1 MVRRLVELSLR
12 FEVVVILAAVVLVGV
27 GLWAYSNLDIEAYPD
42 PVPPRVETIVQPP
55 GWAAEEVE
63 RYVTIPL
70 EVALNGM
77 PDLDHIRSIS
87 VFGLSD
93 IKCYFKWSSSYRD
106 DRQEV
111 LNRLV
116 TIVLPNNLQP
126 TLSPEN
132 AIGEIYRYTI
142 TGVPY
147 SLADKKTA
155 QDWVLERQFKQV
167 DGVLDVVGF
176 GGVIKQFQVDVD
188 PYRLRGHGLN
198 LPPLLSA
205 LQAANQNVG
214 ANVLN
219 LGEQSFN
226 VRGIGLLRGVDDIR
240 NVVVSSKN
248 GTPVRVADVGE
259 VATGHAPRL
268 GIVGQDANDD
278 VVQGIVI
285 MRLKGNTKQTLDN
298 VKEKIRQ
305 IRRDH
310 LLPPGMDLQPYYDR
324 TQLIHTTTR
333 TVLHNLL
340 LGMILVS
347 AILLLF
353 LGNWRAA
360 AIAALN
366 IPLALFVALTGMA
379 VGGTPANLISLGA
392 VDFGIIIESTV
403 IMIESCFRH
412 MGRDVAGNRRERIA
426 SAAAE
431 VGRPVVFSTLI
442 LGVAFLPLFTLTG
455 VTGVIFSPMAH
466 TYAYAIAGAFVLALT
481 LTPVLARHLPMGLE
495 ERDNAI
501 LRFLHRIYAPATEWT
516 LRRPGLAAVLGLI
529 PVLLIFLLFPFVGR
543 EFMPKLE
550 EGNFWIRATLPL
562 SISLPQSSRYVRRM
576 REILRKK
583 PEVVTVVSQ
592 LGRPDDGTDVSGPYN
607 IELFAPLKPFDE
619 WPRGMDKEKLTRV
632 LSEEFAREFPGIVF
646 NFSQNI
652 QDNVEEALSG
662 VKGENTIKVVGPS
675 LTIDERKASEI
686 VAVLKAVHG
695 IEDLGLVQTLGQPNL
710 TISPDRALCARYGLN
725 VGDVESVIQA
735 TIGGQS
741 VTQVFEGEKRF
752 DLVVRWQEPYRNS
765 VSRIQEILVGT
776 PAGGAVPLGQ
786 IAAVREEEGPAMV
799 FREDN
804 HRYVPVKFS
813 VRGRDLKSTLDE
825 AREKIARAVTLP
837 YDTHLEWA
845 GEINEL
851 KDAERR
857 LKVIVPLTLLL
868 IGLLAYGSVRQVP
881 ETLIVLLTIP
891 LACSGGLLALIATGI
906 SFSVSAAMGFISIFG
921 IAIQDGILV
930 TSYTQGFWREGLPI
944 EEGIRRGVERG
955 FRPVLMTSLVAMLG
969 LLPAALSN
977 AIGAQTQKPLA
988 VVVIG
993 GALFIAFLT
1002 RIMRPPMLLLARR
1015 WFPTRLPERVQ
1026 AESPMTSATP

>member
-1 MVRRLVELSLR
+1 MIRRLVEASLR
-12 FEVVVILAAVVLVGV
+12 WPLLVIAGATGLVGL
-27 GLWAYSNLDIEAYPD
+27 GLWSYANLDIEAYPD
-42 PVPPRVETIVQPP
+42 PVPPRVETIVQPS

-63 RYVTIPL
+63 RYATIPL

-77 PDLDHIRSIS
+77 PGLDHIRSIS

-93 IKCYFKWSSSYRD
+93 IKCYFKWGTSYRD

-116 TIVLPNNLQP
+116 TVVLPNSLQP

-132 AIGEIYRYTI
+132 AIGEIFRYTVA
-142 TGVPY
+142 GPGY
-147 SLADKKTA
+147 SLLEKKTV

-167 DGVLDVVGF
+167 DGVIDVAGF
-176 GGVIKQFQVDVD
+176 GGLVKRYQVDVD
-188 PYRLRGHGLN
+188 PYRLRGHGLS
-198 LPPLLSA
+198 LSPLLTV

-219 LGEQSFN
+219 VGEQSFN
-226 VRGIGLLRGVDDIR
+226 VRGIGLIRGLDDIR
-240 NVVVSSKN
+240 NVVVSAKS
-248 GTPVRVADVGE
+248 GTPVRVGDVADVVVGN
-259 VATGHAPRL
+259 APRL
-268 GIVGQDANDD
+268 GVVGQDSDDD
-278 VVQGIVI
+278 VVEGIVL
-285 MRLKGNTKQTLDN
+285 MKVGGNTLTTLDG
-298 VKEKIRQ
+298 VRRKVEE
-305 IRRDH
+305 IRRNH
-310 LLPPGMDLQPYYDR
+310 LLPAGMDLHPYYDR
-324 TQLIHTTTR
+324 TELIHTTTH
-333 TVLHNLL
+333 TVLHNLV
-340 LGMILVS
+340 LGMLLVS
-347 AILLLF
+347 AVLLLF

-366 IPLALFVALTGMA
+366 IPLALFAALTGMA
-379 VGGTPANLISLGA
+379 LGDTPANLISLGA

-403 IMIESCFRH
+403 IVIESCFRH
-412 MGRDVAGNRRERIA
+412 LGRDAAGTGNERVL
-426 SAAAE
+426 AAVSE
-431 VGRPVVFSTLI
+431 VGRPVVFSSII

-466 TYAYAIAGAFVLALT
+466 TYAYAIAGAFILSLT
-481 LTPVLARHLPMGLE
+481 LTPALASKLPIGLE
-495 ERDNAI
+495 ERDNAL
-501 LRFLHRIYAPATEWT
+501 LRSLHRIYAPATEWM
-516 LRRPGLAAVLGLI
+516 LARPRRAAALGLV
-529 PVLLIFLLFPFVGR
+529 PVLLFFALFPFVGR

-562 SISLPQSSRYVRRM
+562 SVSLPQSSRYVHRM
-576 REILRKK
+576 REILRAK

-592 LGRPDDGTDVSGPYN
+592 LGRPDDGTDVGGPYN
-607 IELFAPLKPFDE
+607 IELFVPLKPFE
-619 WPRGMDKEKLTRV
+619 KWPRGMDKEKLTKV
-632 LSEEFAREFPGIVF
+632 LSDQFAREFPGIVF

-675 LTIDERKASEI
+675 LTVDEQKAREI
-686 VAVLKAVHG
+686 VGALKTVRG

-710 TISPDRALCARYGLN
+710 TITPDRAVCARYGLN
-725 VGDVESVIQA
+725 VGDVESVVQA
-735 TIGGQS
+735 AIGGQA

-752 DLVVRWQEPYRNS
+752 DLVVRWQEPYRDS
-765 VSRIQEILVGT
+765 VQRIQEILVGT
-776 PAGGAVPLGQ
+776 PDGGQVPLGQ
-786 IAAVREEEGPAMV
+786 IASVREEQGPATV

-813 VRGRDLKSTLDE
+813 VRGRDLKSTLE
-825 AREKIARAVTLP
+825 EGREKIERSVTLP

-857 LKVIVPLTLLL
+857 LAVIMPLTILL
-868 IGLLAYGSVRQVP
+868 IGLLAYGSVRRLP
-881 ETLIVLLTIP
+881 ETVIVLLTIP
-891 LACSGGLLALIATGI
+891 LACSGGLLALILTGI
-906 SFSVSAAMGFISIFG
+906 NFSVSAAMGFISIFG

-930 TSYTQGFWREGLPI
+930 TSYTQKFWREGKST
-944 EEGIRRGVERG
+944 EEGIRLGADRG

-993 GALFIAFLT
+993 GALFVAFLT
-1002 RIMRPPMLLLARR
+1002 RLVRPPMLLLARR
-1015 WFPTRLPERVQ
+1015 WFPGPEPPDPDEVT
-1026 AESPMTSATP
+1026 A

>member
-1 MVRRLVELSLR
+1 MVRRLVALSLR
-12 FEVVVILAAVVLVGV
+12 YEFVVVLAALVLAGV
-27 GLWAYSNLDIEAYPD
+27 GLWAYSILDIEAYPD
-42 PVPPRVETIVQPP
+42 PVQPRVETIVQPP

-63 RYVTIPL
+63 RYVTVPL

-77 PDLDHIRSIS
+77 PGLDHIRSIS

-93 IKCYFKWSSSYRD
+93 IKCYFKWGTGYND

-116 TIVLPNNLQP
+116 TVVLPNSLQP

-142 TGVPY
+142 GGSGYT
-147 SLADKKTA
+147 LADKKTA
-155 QDWVLERQFKQV
+155 QDWILERQFKQV

-176 GGVIKQFQVDVD
+176 GGVVKQYQVDVD
-188 PYRLRGHGLN
+188 PYRLRGHGLT
-198 LPPLLSA
+198 LAPAIAA

-226 VRGIGLLRGVDDIR
+226 VRGIGLIHGLEDIG
-240 NVVVSSKN
+240 NVVVSAKG
-248 GTPVRVADVGE
+248 GTPVRISDIADVR
-259 VATGHAPRL
+259 VGHAPRL
-268 GIVGQDANDD
+268 GIVGQDGTDD
-278 VVQGIVI
+278 VVQGIVV
-285 MRLKGNTKQTLDN
+285 MRLKGNTLETLEN
-298 VKEKIRQ
+298 IKKKIAE
-305 IRRDH
+305 IRKDH
-310 LLPPGMDLQPYYDR
+310 LLPAGMEIRPYYDR
-324 TQLIHTTTR
+324 TELIHTTTN
-333 TVLHNLL
+333 TVLHNLV
-340 LGMILVS
+340 LGMVLVG
-347 AILLLF
+347 AVLILF

-366 IPLALFVALTGMA
+366 IPLALLAALTGMA
-379 VGGTPANLISLGA
+379 VGATPANLISLGA
-392 VDFGIIIESTV
+392 VDFGIIVESTV
-403 IMIESCFRH
+403 IMIESCVRH
-412 MGRDVAGNRRERIA
+412 MGRDASGTRRERIL
-426 SAAAE
+426 SAAEE
-431 VGRPVVFSTLI
+431 VGRPVVFSTII

-466 TYAYAIAGAFVLALT
+466 TYAYAILGAFVLSLT
-481 LTPVLARHLPMGLE
+481 LTPTLARHLPVGLE
-495 ERDNAI
+495 ESDNAL
-501 LRFLHRIYAPATEWT
+501 LRFLQRIYTPATEWA
-516 LRRPGLAAVLGLI
+516 LRSPKAAAAVGLI
-529 PVLLIFLLFPFVGR
+529 PVLLFFLLFPFVGR

-562 SISLPQSSRYVRRM
+562 SVSLPQSAQYVRRM
-576 REILRKK
+576 RDILRAK
-583 PEVVTVVSQ
+583 PEVLTVVSQ

-607 IELFAPLKPFDE
+607 IELFAPLKSFE
-619 WPRGMDKEKLTRV
+619 KWPRGMDKDKLTRI
-632 LSEEFAREFPGIVF
+632 LSDEFAREFPGIVF

-675 LTIDERKASEI
+675 LTVDEGKAREI
-686 VAVLKAVHG
+686 VAVLKTVHG
-695 IEDLGLVQTLGQPNL
+695 IEDLGMVQTLGQPNL
-710 TISPDRALCARYGLN
+710 TITPDRVVCARYGLN
-725 VGDVESVIQA
+725 VGDVGAVIQA
-735 TIGGQS
+735 AIGGQA

-752 DLVVRWQEPYRNS
+752 DLVVRWQEPYRDS
-765 VSRIQEILVGT
+765 IRRIQEILVGT
-776 PAGGAVPLGQ
+776 PDGGTVPLGQ
-786 IAAVREEEGPAMV
+786 IASVSEEEGPASV
-799 FREDN
+799 YREDN

-813 VRGRDLKSTLDE
+813 VRGRDLKSALDE
-825 AREKIARAVTLP
+825 GRGKIERAVVLP

-857 LKVIVPLTLLL
+857 LSVIVPLTLFL
-868 IGLLAYGSVRQVP
+868 IALLAYGSVRRVP
-881 ETLIVLLTIP
+881 ETVIVLLTIP
-891 LACSGGLLALIATGI
+891 LACSGGLLALIVTGI
-906 SFSVSAAMGFISIFG
+906 NFSVSAAMGFISIFG

-930 TSYTQGFWREGLPI
+930 TSYTQRFWRAGASLED
-944 EEGIRRGVERG
+944 GIRSGVERG

-993 GALFIAFLT
+993 GALFVAFLT
-1002 RIMRPPMLLLARR
+1002 RLVRPPMLLLARR
-1015 WFPTRLPERVQ
+1015 WFPEQRPAPQ
-1026 AESPMTSATP
+1026 GGAS

>member
-1 MVRRLVELSLR
+1 VIRRIVGASLEYPLVVLG
-12 FEVVVILAAVVLVGV
+12 LAAGLVGL
-27 GLWAYSNLDIEAYPD
+27 GFWAYAHLDIEAYPD
-42 PVPPRVETIVQPP
+42 PVPPRVETIVQPS

-63 RYVTIPL
+63 RYSTVPL

-77 PDLDHIRSIS
+77 PGLDHIRSIS

-93 IKCYFKWSSSYRD
+93 IKCYFKWGTSYVE

-116 TIVLPNNLQP
+116 TVVLPNGLQP

-142 TGVPY
+142 TGGGY
-147 SLADKKTA
+147 SLLEKKTA
-155 QDWVLERQFKQV
+155 QDWILERQFKQV
-167 DGVLDVVGF
+167 DGVIDVAGF
-176 GGVIKQFQVDVD
+176 GGLVKQYQVDVD
-188 PYRLRGHGLN
+188 PYRLRGHGLS
-198 LPPLLSA
+198 LGPLLTA
-205 LQAANQNVG
+205 LAAANQNVG

-226 VRGIGLLRGVDDIR
+226 VRGIGLIRNLDDIR
-240 NVVVSSKN
+240 NVVISAKG
-248 GTPVRVADVGE
+248 GTPLRVQDVADVVVGN
-259 VATGHAPRL
+259 APRL
-268 GIVGQDANDD
+268 GIVGHDKEDD
-278 VVQGIVI
+278 VVQGIVL
-285 MRLKGNTKQTLDN
+285 MKVGGNTLATLKG
-298 VKEKIRQ
+298 VREKVEE
-305 IRRDH
+305 IRRHH

-324 TQLIHTTTR
+324 TELIHTTTR
-333 TVLHNLL
+333 TVLHNLFF
-340 LGMILVS
+340 GMILVS
-347 AILLLF
+347 AVLVLF

-366 IPLALFVALTGMA
+366 IPLALFAALTGMA
-379 VGGTPANLISLGA
+379 LGGTPANLISLGA

-403 IMIESCFRH
+403 IMIEACVRH
-412 MGRDVAGNRRERIA
+412 LGRDAAGTRSERVLA
-426 SAAAE
+426 AAAE
-431 VGRPVVFSTLI
+431 VGRPVVFSTII

-466 TYAYAIAGAFVLALT
+466 TYAYAIAGAFVLSLT
-481 LTPVLARHLPMGLE
+481 LTPTLASHLPAGLE
-495 ERDNAI
+495 ERDNAL
-501 LRFLHRIYAPATEWT
+501 LRLLHRIYVPATEWT
-516 LRRPGLAAVLGLI
+516 LREPKRAALLGLI
-529 PVLLIFLLFPFVGR
+529 PILFVFVLFPFVGR

-562 SISLPQSSRYVRRM
+562 SVSLPQSARYVRRM
-576 REILRKK
+576 REILSGK
-583 PEVVTVVSQ
+583 PEVETVISQ
-592 LGRPDDGTDVSGPYN
+592 LGRPDDGTDVGGPYN
-607 IELFAPLKPFDE
+607 IELFVPLKPFE
-619 WPRGMDKEKLTRV
+619 RWPRGVDKEKLTDE
-632 LSEEFAREFPGIVF
+632 LSAQFAREFPGIVF

-675 LTIDERKASEI
+675 LAVDEERAKEI
-686 VAVLKAVHG
+686 VGVLKDVRG
-695 IEDLGLVQTLGQPNL
+695 VEDLGLVQTLGQPNL
-710 TISPDRALCARYGLN
+710 TITPDRAICARYGLN
-725 VGDVESVIQA
+725 VSDVGAVVQGA
-735 TIGGQS
+735 IGGQA

-765 VSRIQEILVGT
+765 VTRIEEILVAT
-776 PAGGAVPLGQ
+776 PDGGAVPLGQ
-786 IAAVREEEGPAMV
+786 VAAVREEEGPASV

-825 AREKIARAVTLP
+825 ARERIEKAVTLP

-851 KDAERR
+851 KEAERR
-857 LKVIVPLTLLL
+857 LAVIVPLTLLT
-868 IGLLAYGSVRQVP
+868 IGLLAWGSVRRGP
-881 ETLIVLLTIP
+881 ETAIVLLTIP
-891 LACSGGLLALIATGI
+891 LACSGGLLALLVTGI
-906 SFSVSAAMGFISIFG
+906 PFSVSAAMGFISIFG

-930 TSYTQGFWREGLPI
+930 TSYTQRFWREGATL
-944 EEGIRRGVERG
+944 EDGIRAGVERG

-993 GALFIAFLT
+993 GAFFVAFLS
-1002 RIMRPPMLLLARR
+1002 RLVRPPMLLLARR
-1015 WFPTRLPERVQ
+1015 WFPEKTPG
-1026 AESPMTSATP
+1026 SAGVSG

>member
-12 FEVVVILAAVVLVGV
+12 FQAVVILAAVVLIGVGV
-27 GLWAYSNLDIEAYPD
+27 WAYSILDIEAYPD

-63 RYVTIPL
+63 RYSTIPL

-77 PDLDHIRSIS
+77 PGLDHIRSIS

-93 IKCYFKWSSSYRD
+93 IKCYFKWGTNYRD

-116 TIVLPNNLQP
+116 TVSLPNALQP

-142 TGVPY
+142 AGPQY
-147 SLADKKTA
+147 SLAEKKTV
-155 QDWVLERQFKQV
+155 QDWILERQFKQV

-176 GGVIKQFQVDVD
+176 GGVIKQYQVDVD

-205 LQAANQNVG
+205 LHAANQNVG

-226 VRGIGLLRGVDDIR
+226 VRGIGLIQGVDDIR
-240 NVVVSSKN
+240 SVVVSSKN
-248 GTPVRVADVGE
+248 GTPVRVGDIADVT
-259 VATGHAPRL
+259 VGHAPRL
-268 GIVGQDANDD
+268 GIVGQDTNDD

-285 MRLKGNTKQTLDN
+285 MRLKGNTLQTLEN
-298 VKEKIRQ
+298 IKRKIGE

-310 LLPPGMDLQPYYDR
+310 LLPPGMDLRPYYDR
-324 TQLIHTTTR
+324 TELIRTTTH
-333 TVLHNLL
+333 TVLHNLV
-340 LGMILVS
+340 LGMVLVS
-347 AILLLF
+347 AVLLLF

-360 AIAALN
+360 AIAAAN
-366 IPLALFVALTGMA
+366 IPLALFAALTGMA
-379 VGGTPANLISLGA
+379 LGGTPANLISLGA

-412 MGRDVAGNRRERIA
+412 LGRDAAGTRDERILTA
-426 SAAAE
+426 TAE
-431 VGRPVVFSTLI
+431 VGRPVVFSTII

-466 TYAYAIAGAFVLALT
+466 TYAYAIAGAFLLSLT
-481 LTPVLARHLPMGLE
+481 LTPTLASHLPVGLE
-495 ERDNAI
+495 ERDNAL

-516 LRRPGLAAVLGLI
+516 LRSPVLAAGLGMI
-529 PVLLIFLLFPFVGR
+529 PVLLVFVLFPFVGR

-576 REILRKK
+576 REILRTK

-607 IELFAPLKPFDE
+607 IELFAPLKPFE
-619 WPRGMDKEKLTRV
+619 KWPRGMDKERLTKV
-632 LSEEFAREFPGIVF
+632 LSDQFTTEFPGIIF

-652 QDNVEEALSG
+652 QDNIEEALSG
-662 VKGENTIKVVGPS
+662 VKGENTIKVVGPA
-675 LTIDERKASEI
+675 LTIDEKKASEI
-686 VAVLKAVHG
+686 VAVLKSVRG

-710 TISPDRALCARYGLN
+710 TITPDRVLSGRYGLN
-725 VGDVESVIQA
+725 VADVEAVIQA
-735 TIGGQS
+735 AIGGQA

-752 DLVVRWQEPYRNS
+752 DLVVRWQEPYRHS
-765 VSRIQEILVGT
+765 VRRIQEILVGT
-776 PAGGAVPLGQ
+776 PDGGQVPLGQ
-786 IAAVREEEGPAMV
+786 IAAVREEQGPATV
-799 FREDN
+799 YREDN

-813 VRGRDLKSTLDE
+813 VRGRDLKSALEE
-825 AREKIARAVTLP
+825 AREKIARSITLP

-851 KDAERR
+851 KDAETR
-857 LKVIVPLTLLL
+857 LKVIVPLTLLF
-868 IGLLAYGSVRQVP
+868 IGLLAYGSVRRVP
-881 ETLIVLLTIP
+881 ETVIVLLTIP
-891 LACSGGLLALIATGI
+891 LACSGGLLALIVTGI
-906 SFSVSAAMGFISIFG
+906 NFSVSAAMGFISIFG
-921 IAIQDGILV
+921 IAILDGILV
-930 TSYTQGFWREGLPI
+930 TSYTQKFWREGFAI
-944 EEGIRRGVERG
+944 EDGIRRGVERG

-993 GALFIAFLT
+993 GALFIGLLT
-1002 RIMRPPMLLLARR
+1002 RIVRPPMLLLARR
-1015 WFPTRLPERVQ
+1015 WSVSH
-1026 AESPMTSATP
+1026 AM

>member
-1 MVRRLVELSLR
+1 MAAA
-12 FEVVVILAAVVLVGV
+12 LAGLGV
-27 GLWAYSNLDIEAYPD
+27 WAYANLDIEAYPD
-42 PVPPRVETIVQPP
+42 PVPPRVETIVQPA

-63 RYVTIPL
+63 RYATVPL

-77 PDLDHIRSIS
+77 PGLDHIRSIS

-93 IKCYFKWSSSYRD
+93 IKCYFKWGTGYRD
-106 DRQEV
+106 ARQEV

-116 TIVLPNNLQP
+116 TVVLPNSLQP

-142 TGVPY
+142 TGPGY
-147 SLADKKTA
+147 SLLEKKTA
-155 QDWVLERQFKQV
+155 QDWILERQFKQV
-167 DGVLDVVGF
+167 DGVMDVAGF
-176 GGVIKQFQVDVD
+176 GGLVKQFQVEVD

-198 LPPLLSA
+198 LPPLLAA

-219 LGEQSFN
+219 IGEQSFN
-226 VRGIGLLRGVDDIR
+226 VRGIGLIRSLDDIR

-248 GTPVRVADVGE
+248 GTPARIGDVADV
-259 VATGHAPRL
+259 VVGHAPRL
-268 GIVGQDANDD
+268 GLVGQDADDD
-278 VVQGIVI
+278 VVEGIVL
-285 MRLKGNTKQTLDN
+285 MKVGGNTLTTLDG
-298 VKEKIRQ
+298 VRRKVEEIRHN
-305 IRRDH
+305 H
-310 LLPPGMDLQPYYDR
+310 LLPPGMDLHPYYDR
-324 TQLIHTTTR
+324 TELIHTTTR
-333 TVLHNLL
+333 TVLHNLV

-347 AILLLF
+347 AVLILF

-366 IPLALFVALTGMA
+366 IPLALLAALMGMA
-379 VGGTPANLISLGA
+379 ASGTPANLISLGA

-412 MGRDVAGNRRERIA
+412 LGRDAAGSKHERIL
-426 SAAAE
+426 SAATE
-431 VGRPVVFSTLI
+431 VGRPVVFSTVI

-466 TYAYAIAGAFVLALT
+466 TYAYAIAGAFLLSLT
-481 LTPVLARHLPMGLE
+481 LTPALASRLPLGLE
-495 ERDNAI
+495 ERDSAL
-501 LRFLHRIYAPATEWT
+501 LRFLHRIYVPATDWT
-516 LRRPGLAAVLGLI
+516 LRRPGLAAGLGLI
-529 PVLLIFLLFPFVGR
+529 PVVLVFALFPFVGR

-562 SISLPQSSRYVRRM
+562 SVSLPQSSRYVRRM
-576 REILRKK
+576 REILRTK
-583 PEVVTVVSQ
+583 PEIVTVVSQ
-592 LGRPDDGTDVSGPYN
+592 LGRPDDGTDVGGPYN
-607 IELFAPLKPFDE
+607 IELFVPLKPFE
-619 WPRGMDKEKLTRV
+619 RWPRGMDKEKLTKI
-632 LSEEFAREFPGIVF
+632 LSDEFAREFPGIVF

-662 VKGENTIKVVGPS
+662 VKGENTVKVVGPS
-675 LTIDERKASEI
+675 LAVDEAKAREI
-686 VAVLKAVHG
+686 VSVLKGVRG
-695 IEDLGLVQTLGQPNL
+695 IEDLGMVQTLGQPNL
-710 TISPDRALCARYGLN
+710 TITPDRALCARYGLN

-735 TIGGQS
+735 AIGGQA
-741 VTQVFEGEKRF
+741 VTQIFEGEKRF
-752 DLVVRWQEPYRNS
+752 DLVVRWQEAYRDS
-765 VSRIQEILVGT
+765 VHRIQEILVGT
-776 PAGGAVPLGQ
+776 PDGGQVPLGQ
-786 IAAVREEEGPAMV
+786 IAAIREEEGPAAV
-799 FREDN
+799 YREDN

-825 AREKIARAVTLP
+825 ARTKIEGAVTIP
-837 YDTHLEWA
+837 YDTHLDWA

-857 LKVIVPLTLLL
+857 LAVIVPLTLLL
-868 IGLLAYGSVRQVP
+868 IGALAYGSVRRFP
-881 ETLIVLLTIP
+881 ETAIVLLTIP
-891 LACSGGLLALIATGI
+891 LACTGGLLALILTGI

-930 TSYTQGFWREGLPI
+930 TSYTQRFWRDGSGL
-944 EEGIRRGVERG
+944 EEGIRQGVERG

-993 GALFIAFLT
+993 GALFVAFLT
-1002 RIMRPPMLLLARR
+1002 RLVRPPMLLLARR
-1015 WFPTRLPERVQ
+1015 WFPGGGAPS
-1026 AESPMTSATP
+1026 ESEAHG

>member
-1 MVRRLVELSLR
+1 MVRRLVEFSLR
-12 FEVVVILAAVVLVGV
+12 FKAVVLLAAIVLAGI
-27 GLWAYSNLDIEAYPD
+27 GLWAYSILDIEAYPD
-42 PVPPRVETIVQPP
+42 PVPPRVETLVQPP

-63 RYVTIPL
+63 RYSTIPL

-77 PDLDHIRSIS
+77 PGLDHIRSIS

-93 IKCYFKWSSSYRD
+93 IKCYFKWGTSYTD

-116 TIVLPNNLQP
+116 TVSLPNALQP

-142 TGVPY
+142 DGPQY
-147 SLADKKTA
+147 SLAEKKTA
-155 QDWVLERQFKQV
+155 QDWILERQFKQV

-176 GGVIKQFQVDVD
+176 GGVVQQYQVDVD
-188 PYRLRGHGLN
+188 PYRLRGHGLS
-198 LPPLLSA
+198 LSPLLSA

-226 VRGIGLLRGVDDIR
+226 VRGIGLIRGVEDIR

-248 GTPVRVADVGE
+248 GTPVRVGDIADVA
-259 VATGHAPRL
+259 VGHAPRL

-285 MRLKGNTKQTLDN
+285 MRLKGNTLETLGN
-298 VKEKIRQ
+298 VKRKIEE

-310 LLPPGMDLQPYYDR
+310 LLPPGMDLRPYYDR
-324 TQLIHTTTR
+324 TELIRTTTH
-333 TVLHNLL
+333 TVLHNLV

-347 AILLLF
+347 AVLLLF

-360 AIAALN
+360 AIAAAN
-366 IPLALFVALTGMA
+366 IPLALFAALTGMA
-379 VGGTPANLISLGA
+379 LGGTPANLISLGA

-412 MGRDVAGNRRERIA
+412 LGRDAAGTRDERIL
-426 SAAAE
+426 AAASE

-466 TYAYAIAGAFVLALT
+466 TYAYAIAGAFLLALT
-481 LTPVLARHLPMGLE
+481 LTPALASRLPVGLE
-495 ERDNAI
+495 ERDNAV
-501 LRFLHRIYAPATEWT
+501 LRSLHRIYAPATEWT
-516 LRRPGLAAVLGLI
+516 LRRPRLAAGLGLI
-529 PVLLIFLLFPFVGR
+529 PVLLVFVLFPLVGR

-576 REILRKK
+576 REILRSR

-607 IELFAPLKPFDE
+607 IELFVPLKPFE
-619 WPRGMDKEKLTRV
+619 KWPRGMDKEKLTKV
-632 LSEEFAREFPGIVF
+632 LSDQFAREFPGIVF

-652 QDNVEEALSG
+652 QDNIEEALSG

-675 LTIDERKASEI
+675 LTIDEKNASEI
-686 VAVLKAVHG
+686 VAVLKSVRG

-710 TISPDRALCARYGLN
+710 TITPDRALGARYGLN
-725 VGDVESVIQA
+725 VADIEAVIQA
-735 TIGGQS
+735 AIGGQA

-752 DLVVRWQEPYRNS
+752 DLVVRWQEPYRDS
-765 VSRIQEILVGT
+765 VRRIQEILVGT
-776 PAGGAVPLGQ
+776 PDGGQVPLGQ
-786 IAAVREEEGPAMV
+786 IAAVREEEGPATV
-799 FREDN
+799 YREDN

-813 VRGRDLKSTLDE
+813 VRGRDLKSALEE
-825 AREKIARAVTLP
+825 AREKIARSVTLP

-857 LKVIVPLTLLL
+857 LTVIVPLTLLL
-868 IGLLAYGSVRQVP
+868 IGLLAYGAVRSLP
-881 ETLIVLLTIP
+881 ETVIVLLTIP
-891 LACSGGLLALIATGI
+891 LACSGGLLALIVTGI
-906 SFSVSAAMGFISIFG
+906 NFSVSAAMGFISIFG

-930 TSYTQGFWREGLPI
+930 TSYSQKFWRDGLAI
-944 EEGIRRGVERG
+944 EDGIRRGVERG

-993 GALFIAFLT
+993 GAFFIALLT
-1002 RIMRPPMLLLARR
+1002 RIVRPPMLLLARR
-1015 WFPTRLPERVQ
+1015 WSVRGAV
-1026 AESPMTSATP
+1026 

>member
-1 MVRRLVELSLR
+1 VVRRIVRAALR
-12 FEVVVILAAVVLVGV
+12 YRLIVFGMALALVGL
-27 GLWAYSNLDIEAYPD
+27 GIWAYRNLDIEAYPD
-42 PVPPRVETIVQPP
+42 PVPPMVETIVQPA

-63 RYVTIPL
+63 RYATVPL

-77 PDLDHIRSIS
+77 PGLDHLRSIS

-93 IKCYFKWSSSYRD
+93 IKCYFKWGTGYRE

-116 TIVLPNNLQP
+116 TVVLPNSLQP

-142 TGVPY
+142 TGPDH
-147 SLADKKTA
+147 SLLEKKTA
-155 QDWVLERQFKQV
+155 QDWILERQFKQV
-167 DGVLDVVGF
+167 DGVMDVAGF
-176 GGVIKQFQVDVD
+176 GGLIKQYHVDVD
-188 PYRLRGHGLN
+188 PYRLRGHGLT

-226 VRGIGLLRGVDDIR
+226 VRGIGLIRNLDDIR
-240 NVVVSSKN
+240 NVVLSSRN
-248 GTPVRVADVGE
+248 GTPVRVGDVGE
-259 VATGHAPRL
+259 VLVGHAPRL
-268 GIVGQDANDD
+268 GIVGQDGNDD
-278 VVQGIVI
+278 IVQGIVL
-285 MRLKGNTKQTLDN
+285 MKVGGNTLQTLEG
-298 VKEKIRQ
+298 VRRKVEEIRQ
-305 IRRDH
+305 NH
-310 LLPPGMDLQPYYDR
+310 LLPPGMDLMPYYDR
-324 TQLIHTTTR
+324 TELIRTTTR
-333 TVLHNLL
+333 TVLHNLV
-340 LGMILVS
+340 LGMVLVS
-347 AILLLF
+347 AVLLIF

-366 IPLALFVALTGMA
+366 IPLALFAALTAMA
-379 VGGTPANLISLGA
+379 VGNTPANLISLGA

-412 MGRDVAGNRRERIA
+412 LGRDAAGTREERVLGAA
-426 SAAAE
+426 SE
-431 VGRPVVFSTLI
+431 VGRPIVFSTII
-442 LGVAFLPLFTLTG
+442 LGVAFLPLFTLKG

-466 TYAYAIAGAFVLALT
+466 TYAYAIAGAFLLSLT
-481 LTPVLARHLPMGLE
+481 LTPALAAHLPVGLE
-495 ERDNAI
+495 EKDNAL
-501 LRFLHRIYAPATEWT
+501 LRFLHRFYAPATEWA
-516 LRRPGLAAVLGLI
+516 LRRPRLAASFGLV
-529 PVLLIFLLFPFVGR
+529 PVLLVFLVFPFVGR

-562 SISLPQSSRYVRRM
+562 SVSLPQASRYVRRM
-576 REILRKK
+576 REILRQK
-583 PEVVTVVSQ
+583 PPVVTVVSQ
-592 LGRPDDGTDVSGPYN
+592 IGRPDDGTDVGGPHN
-607 IELFAPLKPFDE
+607 IELFVPLKPFE
-619 WPRGMDKEKLTRV
+619 KWPRGMNKEKLTKA
-632 LSEEFAREFPGIVF
+632 LSKEFAREFPGIVF

-662 VKGENTIKVVGPS
+662 VKGENTVKVVGPS
-675 LTIDERKASEI
+675 LTVDEERARGI
-686 VAVLKAVHG
+686 VSALKGVRG
-695 IEDLGLVQTLGQPNL
+695 IEDLGIVQTLGQPNL
-710 TISPDRALCARYGLN
+710 TITPDRALCARYGLN

-735 TIGGQS
+735 AIGGQA

-752 DLVVRWQEPYRNS
+752 DLVVRWQEPFRQS

-776 PAGGAVPLGQ
+776 PEGGQVPLGQ
-786 IAAVREEEGPAMV
+786 IAAVREEEGPATV
-799 FREDN
+799 YREDN

-813 VRGRDLKSTLDE
+813 VRERDLKSTLDE
-825 AREKIARAVTLP
+825 AREKIAREVSLP

-851 KDAERR
+851 KDAEKR
-857 LKVIVPLTLLL
+857 LAVIVPLTLLL
-868 IGLLAYGSVRQVP
+868 IGLLAYGSVKRGP
-881 ETLIVLLTIP
+881 ETAIVLLTIP
-891 LACSGGLLALIATGI
+891 LACTGGLLALLVTGI
-906 SFSVSAAMGFISIFG
+906 NFSVSAAMGFISIFG

-930 TSYTQGFWREGLPI
+930 TSYTQRFWREGAGV
-944 EEGIRRGVERG
+944 EEGIRRGAERG

-993 GALFIAFLT
+993 GALFIAFLS
-1002 RIMRPPMLLLARR
+1002 RLVRPAMLLLARR
-1015 WFPTRLPERVQ
+1015 GSLSTKGAP
-1026 AESPMTSATP
+1026 A

>member
-1 MVRRLVELSLR
+1 MVRRLVEASLR
-12 FEVVVILAAVVLVGV
+12 WPLLVLAGAAGLVGI
-27 GLWAYSNLDIEAYPD
+27 GIWSYANLDIEAYPD
-42 PVPPRVETIVQPP
+42 PVPPRVETLVLPP

-63 RYVTIPL
+63 RYATIPL

-77 PDLDHIRSIS
+77 PGLDHIRSIS

-93 IKCYFKWSSSYRD
+93 IKCYFKWGTSYRD

-116 TIVLPNNLQP
+116 TVVLPNNLSP

-142 TGVPY
+142 TGPAY
-147 SLADKKTA
+147 SLAEKKTA
-155 QDWVLERQFKQV
+155 QDWILERQFKQV
-167 DGVLDVVGF
+167 EGVLDVAGF
-176 GGVIKQFQVDVD
+176 GGLIKQYQVEVD

-219 LGEQSFN
+219 VGEQSFN
-226 VRGIGLLRGVDDIR
+226 VRGIGLIRGVGDIA
-240 NVVVSSKN
+240 NVVVSAKG
-248 GTPVRVADVGE
+248 GTPVRVGDVADV
-259 VATGHAPRL
+259 VVGHAPRL
-268 GIVGQDANDD
+268 GVVGQDSDDD
-278 VVQGIVI
+278 VVEGIVL
-285 MRLKGNTKQTLDN
+285 MKVGGNTLTTLDG
-298 VKEKIRQ
+298 VRRKVEE
-305 IRRDH
+305 IRRNH
-310 LLPPGMDLQPYYDR
+310 LLPPGMDLHPYYDR
-324 TQLIHTTTR
+324 TELIHTTTR
-333 TVLHNLL
+333 TVLHNLI
-340 LGMILVS
+340 LGMVLVS
-347 AILLLF
+347 VVLLLF

-366 IPLALFVALTGMA
+366 IPLALFAALTGMA

-412 MGRDVAGNRRERIA
+412 LGRDAAGTKNQRVL
-426 SAAAE
+426 AAASE
-431 VGRPVVFSTLI
+431 VGRPIVFSTII

-466 TYAYAIAGAFVLALT
+466 TYAYAIAGAFLLSLT
-481 LTPVLARHLPMGLE
+481 LTPALASRLPVGLE
-495 ERDNAI
+495 ERDNAL
-501 LRFLHRIYAPATEWT
+501 LRSLHRIYVPATEWT
-516 LRRPGLAAVLGLI
+516 LSRPGAAAALGLV
-529 PVLLIFLLFPFVGR
+529 PVFLFFLLFPFVGR

-562 SISLPQSSRYVRRM
+562 SVSLPQSSRYVRRM
-576 REILRKK
+576 REILRAR

-592 LGRPDDGTDVSGPYN
+592 VGRPDDGTDVGGPYN
-607 IELFAPLKPFDE
+607 IELFVPLKPFE
-619 WPRGMDKEKLTRV
+619 KWPRGMDKEKLTRA
-632 LSEEFAREFPGIVF
+632 LSDQFAREFPGIVF

-662 VKGENTIKVVGPS
+662 VKGENTVKVVGPS
-675 LTIDERKASEI
+675 LSVDEQKAREI
-686 VAVLKAVHG
+686 VAQLKTVRG
-695 IEDLGLVQTLGQPNL
+695 IEDLGMVQTLGQPNL
-710 TISPDRALCARYGLN
+710 TITPDRAVCARYGLN
-725 VGDVESVIQA
+725 VGDVESVVQA
-735 TIGGQS
+735 AIGGQA

-752 DLVVRWQEPYRNS
+752 DLVVRWQQPYRDT
-765 VSRIQEILVGT
+765 VRRIQEILVGT
-776 PAGGAVPLGQ
+776 PDGGQVPLGQ
-786 IAAVREEEGPAMV
+786 IAAVREEEGPAAV
-799 FREDN
+799 YREDN
-804 HRYVPVKFS
+804 HRYAPVKFS
-813 VRGRDLKSTLDE
+813 VRGRDLKSTLE
-825 AREKIARAVTLP
+825 EGREKIARSVSLP

-857 LKVIVPLTLLL
+857 LTVIVPLTLLL
-868 IGLLAYGSVRQVP
+868 IGLLAYGSVRSLP
-881 ETLIVLLTIP
+881 ETVIVLLTIP
-891 LACSGGLLALIATGI
+891 LACSGGLLALIVTGI
-906 SFSVSAAMGFISIFG
+906 NFSVSAAMGFISIFG

-930 TSYTQGFWREGLPI
+930 TSYTQRFWREGKGT
-944 EEGIRRGVERG
+944 EDGIRLGAERG

-993 GALFIAFLT
+993 GALFVAFLT
-1002 RIMRPPMLLLARR
+1002 RVVRPPMLLLARR
-1015 WFPTRLPERVQ
+1015 WFPTSLR
-1026 AESPMTSATP
+1026 AS

>member
-1 MVRRLVELSLR
+1 MVRRLVEASLR
-12 FEVVVILAAVVLVGV
+12 WQLLVLAGAAGLAGL
-27 GLWAYSNLDIEAYPD
+27 GLWSYANLDIEAYPD
-42 PVPPRVETIVQPP
+42 PVPPRIETLVQPA

-63 RYVTIPL
+63 RYATVPL
-70 EVALNGM
+70 EVALNGL
-77 PDLDHIRSIS
+77 PGLDHIRSIS

-93 IKCYFKWSSSYRD
+93 IKCYFKWGTSYRD

-116 TIVLPNNLQP
+116 TVVLPNSLQP

-132 AIGEIYRYTI
+132 AIGEIFRYTLA
-142 TGVPY
+142 GPGY
-147 SLADKKTA
+147 SLLEKKTA
-155 QDWVLERQFKQV
+155 QDWILERQFKQV
-167 DGVLDVVGF
+167 DGVIDVAGF
-176 GGVIKQFQVDVD
+176 GGLIKQYQVEVD
-188 PYRLRGHGLN
+188 PHRLRGHGLN
-198 LPPLLSA
+198 LPPLLSV

-219 LGEQSFN
+219 VGEQSFN
-226 VRGIGLLRGVDDIR
+226 VRGIGLIRSLDDIR
-240 NVVVSSKN
+240 NVVVSAKA
-248 GTPVRVADVGE
+248 GTPVRVGDVADV
-259 VATGHAPRL
+259 VVGHAPRL
-268 GIVGQDANDD
+268 GVVGQDSDDD
-278 VVQGIVI
+278 VVEGIVL
-285 MRLKGNTKQTLDN
+285 MKVGGNTLTTLDG
-298 VKEKIRQ
+298 VRRKVEE
-305 IRRDH
+305 IRRNH
-310 LLPPGMDLQPYYDR
+310 LLPPGMDLHPYYDR
-324 TQLIHTTTR
+324 TELIHTTTR
-333 TVLHNLL
+333 TVLHNLV
-340 LGMILVS
+340 LGMFLVS
-347 AILLLF
+347 AVLLLF

-366 IPLALFVALTGMA
+366 IPLALFAALTGMA
-379 VGGTPANLISLGA
+379 LGGTPANLISLGA

-412 MGRDVAGNRRERIA
+412 LGRDVSGNRRERIA
-426 SAAAE
+426 GAATE
-431 VGRPVVFSTLI
+431 VGRPVVFSTII

-466 TYAYAIAGAFVLALT
+466 TYAYAIAGAFLLSLT

-495 ERDNAI
+495 ERDNAL
-501 LRFLHRIYAPATEWT
+501 LRFLHRIYRPATEWT
-516 LRRPGLAAVLGLI
+516 LRRPGAAAVIGLV
-529 PVLLIFLLFPFVGR
+529 PVLLFFLLFPFVGR

-562 SISLPQSSRYVRRM
+562 SVSLPQSSRYVRRM
-576 REILRKK
+576 REILRAK

-592 LGRPDDGTDVSGPYN
+592 LGRPDDGTDVGGPYN
-607 IELFAPLKPFDE
+607 IELFVPLKPFDK
-619 WPRGMDKEKLTRV
+619 WPRGMDKEKLTRS
-632 LSEEFAREFPGIVF
+632 LSDQFAREFPGIVF

-675 LTIDERKASEI
+675 LEVDEQKAREI
-686 VAVLKAVHG
+686 AGVLKTVRG
-695 IEDLGLVQTLGQPNL
+695 IEDLGIVQTLGQPNL
-710 TISPDRALCARYGLN
+710 TITPDRSVCARYGLN

-735 TIGGQS
+735 AIGGQA

-752 DLVVRWQEPYRNS
+752 DLIVRWQEPYRDN
-765 VSRIQEILVGT
+765 VRRIQEILVGT
-776 PAGGAVPLGQ
+776 PDGGQVPLGQ
-786 IAAVREEEGPAMV
+786 VAAVREEQGPATV

-813 VRGRDLKSTLDE
+813 VRGRDLKSTLEE
-825 AREKIARAVTLP
+825 AREKIAGSATLP

-857 LKVIVPLTLLL
+857 LTVIVPLTLLL
-868 IGLLAYGSVRQVP
+868 IGLLAYGSVRSFP
-881 ETLIVLLTIP
+881 ETVIVLLTIP
-891 LACSGGLLALIATGI
+891 LACSGGLLALIVTGI
-906 SFSVSAAMGFISIFG
+906 NFSVSAAMGFISILG

-930 TSYTQGFWREGLPI
+930 TSYTQRFWREGKSI
-944 EEGIRRGVERG
+944 EEGIRLGADRG
-955 FRPVLMTSLVAMLG
+955 FRPVLMTSLVAMFG

-993 GALFIAFLT
+993 GALFVAFLT
-1002 RIMRPPMLLLARR
+1002 RIVRPPMLLLARR
-1015 WFPTRLPERVQ
+1015 WFEQRPVSGEASLQ
-1026 AESPMTSATP
+1026 

>member
-12 FEVVVILAAVVLVGV
+12 FETAVLAGAVVLAGL
-27 GLWAYSNLDIEAYPD
+27 GLWAYANLDIEAYPD
-42 PVPPRVETIVQPP
+42 PVPPRVETIVQPQ

-63 RYVTIPL
+63 RYVTVPL

-77 PDLDHIRSIS
+77 PGLDHIRSIS

-93 IKCYFKWSSSYRD
+93 IKCYFNWGTDYRD

-116 TIVLPNNLQP
+116 TVVLPNNLQP
-126 TLSPEN
+126 ALSPEN
-132 AIGEIYRYTI
+132 AIGEIFRYTI
-142 TGVPY
+142 GGSDY
-147 SLADKKTA
+147 SLTEKKTA
-155 QDWVLERQFKQV
+155 QDWILERQFKQV
-167 DGVLDVVGF
+167 EGVLDVVGF
-176 GGVIKQFQVDVD
+176 GGLVKQYQVDVD
-188 PYRLRGHGLN
+188 PYRLQGHGLA

-205 LQAANQNVG
+205 IQAANQNVG

-226 VRGIGLLRGVDDIR
+226 VRGIGLIRNLDDIR
-240 NVVVSSKN
+240 TIVLSSRS
-248 GTPVRVADVGE
+248 GTPVRVGDVAE
-259 VATGHAPRL
+259 VASGHAPRL
-268 GIVGQDANDD
+268 GIVGQDARDD

-285 MRLKGNTKQTLDN
+285 MRLGGNTLKTLAN
-298 VKEKIRQ
+298 IKRKVAE

-310 LLPPGMDLQPYYDR
+310 LLPPGMDIQPYYDR
-324 TQLIHTTTR
+324 TDLIHTTTR
-333 TVLHNLL
+333 TVLHNLV
-340 LGMILVS
+340 LGMLLVS
-347 AILLLF
+347 GVLLLF

-366 IPLALFVALTGMA
+366 IPLALLAALTGMA
-379 VGGTPANLISLGA
+379 AGGTPANLISLGA
-392 VDFGIIIESTV
+392 VDFGIIVESTV

-412 MGRDVAGNRRERIA
+412 MGRDASGNRRERIA
-426 SAAAE
+426 GAADE
-431 VGRPVVFSTLI
+431 VGRPVVFSTVI
-442 LGVAFLPLFTLTG
+442 LGIAFLPLFTLTG

-466 TYAYAIAGAFVLALT
+466 TYAYAIAGAFVLSLT
-481 LTPVLARHLPMGLE
+481 LTPVLARHLPVGLE

-501 LRFLHRIYAPATEWT
+501 LRGLHRIYVPATEWA
-516 LRRPGLAAVLGLI
+516 LRRPGLAAALGLS
-529 PVLLIFLLFPFVGR
+529 PVLLFVVLFPLVGS

-550 EGNFWIRATLPL
+550 EGNFWIRASLPL
-562 SISLPQSSRYVRRM
+562 SVSLPQSAHYVRRM
-576 REILRKK
+576 REILRAQ

-607 IELFAPLKPFDE
+607 IELFVPLKPFE
-619 WPRGMDKEKLTRV
+619 KWPRGMDKEKLTKK
-632 LSEEFAREFPGIVF
+632 LSEDFRREFPGIVF

-675 LTIDERKASEI
+675 LSVDEGKAHEI
-686 VAVLKAVHG
+686 AGALAGVKG
-695 IEDLGLVQTLGQPNL
+695 IEDLGVVQTLGQPNL
-710 TISPDRALCARYGLN
+710 TITPDRAICARYGLN

-735 TIGGQS
+735 AIGGQA

-752 DLVVRWQEPYRNS
+752 DLVVRWQGPYRES
-765 VSRIQEILVGT
+765 VERIREILVGT
-776 PAGGAVPLGQ
+776 PGGGTVPLGQ
-786 IAAVREEEGPAMV
+786 VAAIKEEEGPAMV

-813 VRGRDLKSTLDE
+813 VRGRDLKSALDE
-825 AREKIARAVTLP
+825 GRERIARAVALP

-851 KDAERR
+851 NDAVRR
-857 LKVIVPLTLLL
+857 LTLIVPLTLAL
-868 IGLLAYGSVRQVP
+868 IGLLAYGSVRRLP
-881 ETLIVLLTIP
+881 ETAIVLLTIP
-891 LACSGGLLALIATGI
+891 LACSGGLLALLVTGI
-906 SFSVSAAMGFISIFG
+906 NFSVSAAMGFISIFG

-930 TSYTQGFWREGLPI
+930 TAYTQRFWREGVGI

-1002 RIMRPPMLLLARR
+1002 RLVRPPLLLLARQ
-1015 WFPTRLPERVQ
+1015 WFP
-1026 AESPMTSATP
+1026 AEQLQS

>member
-1 MVRRLVELSLR
+1 MLRRLVEASLR
-12 FEVVVILAAVVLVGV
+12 WPLLVLAAAAGLVGI
-27 GLWAYSNLDIEAYPD
+27 GIWSYANLDIEAYPD
-42 PVPPRVETIVQPP
+42 PVPPRVETLVQPP

-63 RYVTIPL
+63 RYATIPL

-77 PDLDHIRSIS
+77 PGLDHIRSIS

-93 IKCYFKWSSSYRD
+93 IKCYFKWGTSYRD

-116 TIVLPNNLQP
+116 TVVLPNNLSP

-142 TGVPY
+142 TGPGY
-147 SLADKKTA
+147 SLAEKKTA
-155 QDWVLERQFKQV
+155 EDWILERQFKQV
-167 DGVLDVVGF
+167 DGVIDVAGF
-176 GGVIKQFQVDVD
+176 GGLIKQYQVEVD
-188 PYRLRGHGLN
+188 PYRLRGHGLA

-219 LGEQSFN
+219 VGEQSFN
-226 VRGIGLLRGVDDIR
+226 VRGIGLVRGVGDIA
-240 NVVVSSKN
+240 NVVVSAKG
-248 GTPVRVADVGE
+248 GTPVRVGDVADV
-259 VATGHAPRL
+259 VVGHAPRL
-268 GIVGQDANDD
+268 GVVGQDSDDD
-278 VVQGIVI
+278 VVEGIVL
-285 MRLKGNTKQTLDN
+285 MKVGGNTLTTLDG
-298 VKEKIRQ
+298 VRRKVEE
-305 IRRDH
+305 IRRNH
-310 LLPPGMDLQPYYDR
+310 LLPPGMDLHPYYDR
-324 TQLIHTTTR
+324 TELIHTTTR
-333 TVLHNLL
+333 TVLHNLV

-347 AILLLF
+347 AVLLLF

-366 IPLALFVALTGMA
+366 IPLALFAALTGMA

-403 IMIESCFRH
+403 IMIEACFRH
-412 MGRDVAGNRRERIA
+412 LGRDAAGTKNQRIL
-426 SAAAE
+426 AAASE
-431 VGRPVVFSTLI
+431 VGRPVVFSTII

-466 TYAYAIAGAFVLALT
+466 TYAYAIAGAFLLSLT
-481 LTPVLARHLPMGLE
+481 LTPALASRLPVGLE
-495 ERDNAI
+495 ERDNAM
-501 LRFLHRIYAPATEWT
+501 LRSLHRIYVPATEWT
-516 LRRPGLAAVLGLI
+516 LSRPVLAAVFGLV
-529 PVLLIFLLFPFVGR
+529 PVFLFFALFPFVGR

-562 SISLPQSSRYVRRM
+562 SVSLPQSSRYVRRM
-576 REILRKK
+576 REILRAR

-592 LGRPDDGTDVSGPYN
+592 VGRPDDGTDVGGPYN
-607 IELFAPLKPFDE
+607 IELFVPLKPFE
-619 WPRGMDKEKLTRV
+619 KWPRGMDKEKLTRG
-632 LSEEFAREFPGIVF
+632 LSDQFAREFPGIVF

-675 LTIDERKASEI
+675 LSVDEQKAREI
-686 VAVLKAVHG
+686 VAALKPVRG
-695 IEDLGLVQTLGQPNL
+695 IEDLGMVQTLGQPNL
-710 TISPDRALCARYGLN
+710 TITPDRAVCARYGLN
-725 VGDVESVIQA
+725 VGDVESVVQA
-735 TIGGQS
+735 AIGGQA

-752 DLVVRWQEPYRNS
+752 DLVVRWQEPYRDS
-765 VSRIQEILVGT
+765 VRRIQEILVGT
-776 PAGGAVPLGQ
+776 PDGGQVPLGQ
-786 IAAVREEEGPAMV
+786 VAAVREEEGPAAV
-799 FREDN
+799 YREDN

-813 VRGRDLKSTLDE
+813 VRGRDLKSTLE
-825 AREKIARAVTLP
+825 EGREKIARSVTLP

-857 LKVIVPLTLLL
+857 LAVIVPLTLLL
-868 IGLLAYGSVRQVP
+868 IGFLAYGSVRSFP
-881 ETLIVLLTIP
+881 ETVIVLLTIP
-891 LACSGGLLALIATGI
+891 LACSGGLLALVVTGI

-930 TSYTQGFWREGLPI
+930 TSYTQRFWREGKGT
-944 EEGIRRGVERG
+944 EDGIRLGAERG

-993 GALFIAFLT
+993 GALFVAFLT
-1002 RIMRPPMLLLARR
+1002 RVVRPPMLLLARR
-1015 WFPTRLPERVQ
+1015 WFP
-1026 AESPMTSATP
+1026 S